1 MRVLGVSRSGQE
13 APGFDRVV
21 AVGSLE
27 QVLPEADVI
36 VAVLP
41 ATAETRHLLGAR
53 ALGRCKPGAVL
64 FNVGRGSAVDVS
76 ALADALGQGRLGAAV
91 LDVFEEEPLPG
102 GSALWDAPNLI
113 VTPHDAARSFPEDV
127 AAVFVRNYRHLLAGE
142 PLEGR
147 VDFERG
153 Y

>member
-1 MRVLGVSRSGQE
+1 VAAVS
-13 APGFDRVV
+13 
-21 AVGSLE
+21 SLE
-27 QVLPEADVI
+27 EVLPEADVI

-41 ATAETRHLLGAR
+41 ATPETRHLLGER
-53 ALGRCKPGAVL
+53 ALGRCKAGAVL
-64 FNVGRGSAVDVS
+64 VNVGRGSAVDVS
-76 ALADALGQGRLGAAV
+76 ALAEALREGRLRAAV
-91 LDVFEEEPLPG
+91 LDVFEEEPLPK
-102 GSALWDAPNLI
+102 GSALWDVPNLI
-113 VTPHDAARSFPEDV
+113 ITPHDAARSFPEDV